1 MKKDRIL
8 QVLQIFLKL
17 ALVVTT
23 LIYPLFMDLLTALGW
38 TVNAHSYG
46 AKFRILA
53 AVVAV
58 GVLLMTAGVIL
69 ALCKKDIA
77 ALVTGSVG
85 FFPLMGAVSIAT
97 SIAEA
102 AGWAPQS
109 EAHLGRFAYQI
120 WADRMLPTIAPYC
133 LLVAVALLHYF
144 SYEASAARREKKRQK
159 EEFENRPAPKIVED

>member
-17 ALVVTT
+17 ALVVTS
-23 LIYPLFMDLLTALGW
+23 LIYPLFMDMMTALGW
-38 TVNAHSYG
+38 TVNAQSYG

-58 GVLLMTAGVIL
+58 GALLMTAGVIL
-69 ALCKKDIA
+69 VLCRKDIA
-77 ALVTGSVG
+77 ALITGSLG
-85 FFPLMGAVSIAT
+85 FFPLICAVSIAA
-97 SIAEA
+97 SIAES

-109 EAHLGRFAYQI
+109 EAHLGKFAYQI
-120 WADRMLPTIAPYC
+120 WSDRMLPTIAPYC

-144 SYEASAARREKKRQK
+144 SYEAASARREKRRRK

>member
-1 MKKDRIL
+1 
-8 QVLQIFLKL
+8 
-17 ALVVTT
+17 
-23 LIYPLFMDLLTALGW
+23 
-38 TVNAHSYG
+38 
-46 AKFRILA
+46 
-53 AVVAV
+53 
-58 GVLLMTAGVIL
+58 MTAGVIL

>member
-58 GVLLMTAGVIL
+58 GALLMTAGVIL
-69 ALCKKDIA
+69 ALCKNDTSPGDRLRGLLPPDGGGEHCHLHCGSGGLGTPERGASGTVRLSDLGGSDAPHHCPLLPAGGSGSA
-77 ALVTGSVG
+77 AL
-85 FFPLMGAVSIAT
+85 
-97 SIAEA
+97 
-102 AGWAPQS
+102 
-109 EAHLGRFAYQI
+109 
-120 WADRMLPTIAPYC
+120 
-133 LLVAVALLHYF
+133 LLL
-144 SYEASAARREKKRQK
+144 
-159 EEFENRPAPKIVED
+159 

>member
-58 GVLLMTAGVIL
+58 GALLMTAGVIL

-77 ALVTGSVG
+77 ALVTG

-109 EAHLGRFAYQI
+109 EAHLGRSAYQI

>member
-8 QVLQIFLKL
+8 QVLQIFLKI

-23 LIYPLFMDLLTALGW
+23 LIYPLFMDLMTALGW

-58 GVLLMTAGVIL
+58 GALLMTAGVIL

-77 ALVTGSVG
+77 ALVTGSV
-85 FFPLMGAVSIAT
+85 VSIAT
-97 SIAEA
+97 SIAET